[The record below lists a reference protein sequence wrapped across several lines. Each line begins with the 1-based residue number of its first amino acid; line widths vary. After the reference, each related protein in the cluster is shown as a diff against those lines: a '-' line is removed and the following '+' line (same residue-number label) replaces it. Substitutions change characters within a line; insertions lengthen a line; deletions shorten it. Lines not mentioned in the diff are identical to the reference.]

1 MTPKIMHDLHG
12 VRARQNARLASLCS
26 TWNFKGMPR
35 HKARRRPQFAEGA
48 FKRGSSRMLY
58 PELYGHFVGS
68 IEALKVGGS
77 IGLYAHS
84 RKTLDGAARSC
95 GYKIRVRKLH
105 GFEGVES
112 YYRVTRIA

>member
-1 MTPKIMHDLHG
+1 MTPKITPDLPDAP
-12 VRARQNARLASLCS
+12 ARQNARLASLYS
-26 TWNFKGMPR
+26 TLVFKGMPR
-35 HKARRRPQFAEGA
+35 NKARRRPQFAKGA
-48 FKRGSSRMLY
+48 FRRGSSRMLY

-95 GYKIRVRKLH
+95 GYKVRVRKLY

-112 YYRVTRIA
+112 YYRVTRLA